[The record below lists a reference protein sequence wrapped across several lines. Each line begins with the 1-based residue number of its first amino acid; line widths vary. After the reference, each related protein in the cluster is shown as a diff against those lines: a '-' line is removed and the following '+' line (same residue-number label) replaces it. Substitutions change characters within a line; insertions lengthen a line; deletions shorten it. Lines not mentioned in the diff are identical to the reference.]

1 MSVPVKALWRLAGQA
16 SECRPALSR
25 YRHTMIRDLRLILD
39 GWEYEPGK
47 ISVRKIMG
55 RDGTEKVQTR
65 IDLGVL
71 QMELDGHPD
80 GKRPRGYESFFDY
93 LKARLQHHIE
103 CYGSDSDFALTP
115 EECLEL
121 RHETYLYY
129 QRYLSL
135 FVLED
140 YQRVLRDTA
149 RSLAVIDFC
158 DKWAATHEDRQ
169 ALVSQRPYVLM
180 MHARAK
186 AMLAMQRQN
195 FQEALAA
202 IAEGIAAI
210 EAAAR
215 DPDCEYPQRELQT
228 LSEVRT
234 QIIEQMPEDAPVR
247 LRWELELAVA
257 QEDYERAA
265 ELRNRLAARPTDNS

>member
-1 MSVPVKALWRLAGQA
+1 
-16 SECRPALSR
+16 
-25 YRHTMIRDLRLILD
+25 MIRDLRLILD

-55 RDGTEKVQTR
+55 RDGREKVQTR
-65 IDLGVL
+65 IDLGLL

-80 GKRPRGYESFFDY
+80 GKRPHGQESFLDY

-103 CYGSDSDFALTP
+103 CHGNDSDFVLTP

-140 YQRVLRDTA
+140 YERVVRDTA
-149 RSLAVIDFC
+149 RNLAVIDFC

-186 AMLAMQRQN
+186 AMLAMRRQN
-195 FQEALAA
+195 FEEALAA
-202 IAEGIAAI
+202 IADGIAAI
-210 EAAAR
+210 EATGQDAAS
-215 DPDCEYPQRELQT
+215 EYPDSELRT
-228 LSEVRT
+228 LAEVRG
-234 QIIEQMPEDAPVR
+234 QIIEQMPQDAPAR

-265 ELRNRLAARPTDNS
+265 ELRNRMADLTSGGS